1 MPFTLD
7 DYGAY
12 SSQKQYTCQFP
23 SSIAIHA
30 EGRGPQKAGGF
41 IVLGPIFFLLSQRSL
56 KGWLSF
62 VSNFSFTQMN
72 DHREGIN

>member
-12 SSQKQYTCQFP
+12 SSPKQYTCQFP
-23 SSIAIHA
+23 SATAIQA

-41 IVLGPIFFLLSQRSL
+41 IVLGPVFFLIVLPNPL
-56 KGWLSF
+56 KGLTELC
-62 VSNFSFTQMN
+62 V
-72 DHREGIN
+72 

>member
-30 EGRGPQKAGGF
+30 EGRGPQKVGGF
-41 IVLGPIFFLLSQRSL
+41 IVLGPIFFLIVSKIIERLAEFCVQFFFYTNERSQGR
-56 KGWLSF
+56 
-62 VSNFSFTQMN
+62 N
-72 DHREGIN
+72 